1 MSLIQLSTPA
11 DSAQKRWPS
20 SLIHSEQGLWPAT
33 TSPSPRPYVPY
44 SPPGAPDTVNCIK
57 PDIRGML
64 LAPPAS
70 SAMRSPSPS

>member
-33 TSPSPRPYVPY
+33 TSPSPRPYV
-44 SPPGAPDTVNCIK
+44 GA
-57 PDIRGML
+57 
-64 LAPPAS
+64 
-70 SAMRSPSPS
+70 